1 MRLITTSYTEQQTR
15 LPKIGRYILAQFDE
29 EGVIVYQAY
38 RPAIGNFA
46 ATHGYLGGDHFSM
59 NRMSWIK
66 PNFLW
71 MMYRSGWGQKEGQE
85 VVLAIKINR
94 EAFDTILAH
103 AICSKHNPDLYPTEK
118 DWKRAVINSN
128 VRLQWDPDHSPTGGK
143 LARKAIQ
150 LGLRGDV
157 LALYAREWIIWVED
171 ISAFVREQYQNLGDF
186 NKLIVPSETIYPV
199 TDAKV
204 ATQLA
209 LDRLSQALAQ
219 EELEQSA
226 NSYAELYAQDKE
238 LQ

>member
-1 MRLITTSYTEQQTR
+1 MPLITTSYTEQKTR

-38 RPAIGNFA
+38 RPTIGNFA
-46 ATHGYLGGDHFSM
+46 ATHGYFGGEHFSM
-59 NRMSWIK
+59 TRMSWVK

-85 VVLAIKINR
+85 VVLAVKIKR
-94 EAFDTILAH
+94 EAFDTILAN
-103 AICSKHNPDLYPTEK
+103 AVRSSYNPDLYPTEK

-143 LARKAIQ
+143 LERKAIQ

-157 LALYAREWIIWVED
+157 LELYAREWIISIED
-171 ISAFVREQYQNLGDF
+171 ISEFVSEQRQNLGDF
-186 NKLIVPSETIYPV
+186 SQLIVPSETIYPV

-204 ATQLA
+204 AAQLQISGDA
-209 LDRLSQALAQ
+209 ILLRQGNTNENL
-219 EELEQSA
+219 
-226 NSYAELYAQDKE
+226 
-238 LQ
+238 